1 MKFKTAIIN
10 GRDFSEN
17 NSRFSF
23 LLKHY
28 KKGNVL
34 DVGNVGDFYGRE
46 GALFSSH
53 AEFVVRAVESTI
65 YGFDLY
71 LPKENSD
78 KYKNQLVG
86 NIEEGLPYEDAF
98 FDTVY
103 LGEVIE
109 HLSNHGFVLQEI
121 SRVLKADG
129 VLIMDTPNA
138 YSTHKLLKWFLKRE
152 ENLGDPTHIIIF
164 TPGSLVA
171 LLKKNGFDV
180 SVLGE
185 KHSGFISGIL
195 GKGTGS
201 HLLVKAIKT
210 NHLDIA
216 E

>member
-1 MKFKTAIIN
+1 M
-10 GRDFSEN
+10 
-17 NSRFSF
+17 
-23 LLKHY
+23 
-28 KKGNVL
+28 L
-34 DVGNVGDFYGRE
+34 DVGNVGGLYGGE
-46 GALFSSH
+46 GTVFSSH
-53 AEFVVRAVESTI
+53 LRFVTKSVESTV

-71 LPKENSD
+71 PPKKDCD
-78 KYKNQLVG
+78 KYKNQLAG
-86 NIEEGLPYEDAF
+86 NIEEGLPYEDAY

-109 HLSNHGFVLQEI
+109 HLSNPGFVLQEI
-121 SRVLKADG
+121 NRILKADG

-138 YSTHKLLKWFLKRE
+138 YSTSKLLKWFLKRE

-164 TPGSLVA
+164 TPGSLIA

-185 KHSGFISGIL
+185 KRSGFISRVL

-210 NHLDIA
+210 NSLHSA